1 MLERSSK
8 LFELNDFAWE
18 TIARE
23 GSEKK
28 RANLTGRDSHPRS
41 FSNCKFVDQEQSTT
55 LLHVLVYFMYSKKH
69 VLIE

>member
-23 GSEKK
+23 GSEKNELIWPAGI
-28 RANLTGRDSHPRS
+28 RTHGLLVTANL
-41 FSNCKFVDQEQSTT
+41 STKSSP
-55 LLHVLVYFMYSKKH
+55 LLCYMS
-69 VLIE
+69 